1 MPTAA
6 AQAAQARYPL
16 TQGVNPWLVT
26 LSVMLPTFMEVLDT
40 AIASVALPYIAGSL
54 SASNSEATWVLT
66 SYLVANAVILPA
78 SNWFARRFGRK
89 RFLLTCVIIF
99 TVASFFCGAA
109 PSLGIIL
116 LARVM
121 QGAGGGALQP
131 LSQSILLESFPI
143 QKRSMAMAAYGLG
156 IVVAPVL
163 GPTLGGWLTDT
174 FSWRYAFYI
183 NIPIGIL
190 AVIMITRFVHDPP
203 YIKNAKVSPFDNIGF
218 GLLIVW
224 TGCLQVVLDKGQED
238 DWFGAV
244 WVRWAVAALILAF
257 VGWIWRSWTNPKG
270 LVDLHI
276 LKDRNFRTGCFMI
289 ALLGMCIYIT
299 IAILPLYYQEV
310 LGYTA
315 FTAGLVVGPR
325 GIGSF
330 IGSPIVGF
338 LGSRVDPRKL
348 LCAGF
353 LGFAVCSYIF
363 GTVNLSI
370 GPYTL
375 LIPILLTGFA
385 LSFVFVPL
393 ATMSTS
399 TISRNDMGNATG
411 LFNMLRNIGGS
422 IGIAMASTAL
432 IRRAALHQTE
442 IGAHITTSTMVFQQR
457 SSALA
462 YYLGHHV
469 GPAQA
474 RAGAGGM
481 LYGLMIQQSALMA
494 YVDVFRW
501 TALLAFFCACATWL
515 FKKPPKN
522 AAPPPRRPLRLRSS
536 SKSTAVIPIPSRI
549 VILERVSHDG
559 RVEGLAVAF
568 AVPFFPPHR
577 PRLRT

>member
-6 AQAAQARYPL
+6 AHARYPL
-16 TQGVNPWLVT
+16 SQGVNPWLVT
-26 LSVMLPTFMEVLDT
+26 VAVMLPTFMEVLDT

-89 RFLLTCVIIF
+89 RFLLICVTIF

-109 PSLGIIL
+109 PSLGVIL

-143 QKRSMAMAAYGLG
+143 HKRSMSMAAYGLG
-156 IVVAPVL
+156 IVMAPVL

-183 NIPIGIL
+183 NIPVGIL
-190 AVIMITRFVHDPP
+190 AFILITRFVHDPP
-203 YIKNAKVSPFDNIGF
+203 YIKHAKVGPFDNLGF

-244 WVRWAVAALILAF
+244 WVRWATAAMIVALA
-257 VGWIWRSWTNPKG
+257 GWIWRSWTNRQG
-270 LVDLHI
+270 LLDLHV
-276 LKDRNFRTGCFMI
+276 LKDRNFRTGCFLILM
-289 ALLGMCIYIT
+289 LGMCIYIT
-299 IAILPLYYQEV
+299 IAILPLYYQEI

-330 IGSPIVGF
+330 IGSPVVGI
-338 LGSRVDPRKL
+338 LGSRIDQRKL

-353 LGFAVCSYIF
+353 LGFAVCSFIF
-363 GTVNLSI
+363 SLINLDI

-375 LIPILLTGFA
+375 LIPITMTGFA

-393 ATMSTS
+393 STMMMAT
-399 TISRNDMGNATG
+399 IPNKEMGNATG
-411 LFNMLRNIGGS
+411 LGNMLRNIGGS
-422 IGIAMASTAL
+422 IGIAMATTAL
-432 IRRAALHQTE
+432 IRRAALHQNE
-442 IGAHITTSTMVFQQR
+442 LGAYLSPSNPVLQQK
-457 SSALA
+457 SAALA
-462 YYLGHHV
+462 GYLGHRL
-469 GPAQA
+469 GPA
-474 RAGAGGM
+474 AGRPGSF
-481 LYGLMIQQSALMA
+481 GLIYSLMEQQSALMA

-501 TALLAFFCACATWL
+501 TALLALFCAAAAWL
-515 FKKPPKN
+515 FQKPTKHS
-522 AAPPPRRPLRLRSS
+522 APPPG
-536 SKSTAVIPIPSRI
+536 A
-549 VILERVSHDG
+549 H
-559 RVEGLAVAF
+559 
-568 AVPFFPPHR
+568 
-577 PRLRT
+577 

>member
-1 MPTAA
+1 MTTA
-6 AQAAQARYPL
+6 AAQARYPL
-16 TQGVNPWLVT
+16 SQGVNPWLVT
-26 LSVMLPTFMEVLDT
+26 ISVMLPTFMEVLDT

-89 RFLLTCVIIF
+89 RFLITCVVIF

-109 PSLGIIL
+109 PSLAVIL

-131 LSQSILLESFPI
+131 LSQSILLESFSL
-143 QKRSMAMAAYGLG
+143 KDRSKAMAAYGLG

-174 FSWRYAFYI
+174 WSWRYAFYI
-183 NIPIGIL
+183 NIPVGIL
-190 AVIMITRFVHDPP
+190 AVIMISRFVHDPP
-203 YIKNAKVSPFDNIGF
+203 YIKNAKVSAFDNIGF

-224 TGCLQVVLDKGQED
+224 TGCLQIVLDKGQED

-244 WVRWAVAALILAF
+244 WVRWAVAALVVAL
-257 VGWIWRSWTNPKG
+257 VGWVWRSWTNPKG

-276 LKDRNFRTGCFMI
+276 LKDRNLRTGLLMI
-289 ALLGMCIYIT
+289 AMLGMCIYIT

-315 FTAGLVVGPR
+315 FAAGLVVGPR
-325 GIGSF
+325 GVGSF

-338 LGSRVDPRKL
+338 LNSRFDPRKL
-348 LCAGF
+348 LCLGF
-353 LGFAVCSYIF
+353 LGFAVCSFIF
-363 GTVNLSI
+363 GTVSLDI

-375 LIPILLTGFA
+375 LIPITLTGFA

-393 ATMSTS
+393 ATLATS
-399 TISRNDMGNATG
+399 TISRNEMGNATG

-422 IGIAMASTAL
+422 IGIAVATTAL
-432 IRRAALHQTE
+432 IRRADLYQNNLAANLSPS
-442 IGAHITTSTMVFQQR
+442 GAVLQQR
-457 SSALA
+457 SAMIA
-462 YYLGHHV
+462 HYLGQRL
-469 GPAQA
+469 GPAGA
-474 RAGAGGM
+474 RPDSFG
-481 LYGLMIQQSALMA
+481 LIYGLMQQQAALLA

-501 TALLAFFCACATWL
+501 TTILALICAAATWM
-515 FKKPPKN
+515 FKKPAKTMGGRPRACIEIGVVALSDARRRKVDLFFDLCRMA
-522 AAPPPRRPLRLRSS
+522 AAP
-536 SKSTAVIPIPSRI
+536 
-549 VILERVSHDG
+549 
-559 RVEGLAVAF
+559 
-568 AVPFFPPHR
+568 
-577 PRLRT
+577 

>member
-1 MPTAA
+1 MTTGNVQPAQSAA
-6 AQAAQARYPL
+6 SRAQTRYPL

-26 LSVMLPTFMEVLDT
+26 VSVMLPTFMEVLDT

-54 SASNSEATWVLT
+54 SSTNSEATWVLT

-89 RFLLTCVIIF
+89 RFLMTCVVIF

-109 PSLGIIL
+109 PSLAVIL

-131 LSQSILLESFPI
+131 LSQSILLESFPP

-183 NIPIGIL
+183 NIPVGVL
-190 AVIMITRFVHDPP
+190 ALVMIARFVHDPP
-203 YIKNAKVSPFDNIGF
+203 YIKHAKVGAFDNLGF

-238 DWFGAV
+238 DWFGAL
-244 WVRWAVAALILAF
+244 WVRWAVVALIVGLI
-257 VGWIWRSWTNPKG
+257 GWIWRSWTNPKG
-270 LVDLHI
+270 LVDLHV
-276 LKDRNFRTGCFMI
+276 LKNRNFRTGCFLI

-299 IAILPLYYQEV
+299 ITILPLYYQEV

-325 GIGSF
+325 GVGSF
-330 IGSPIVGF
+330 VGSPVIGI
-338 LGSRVDPRKL
+338 LGSRIDNRKL
-348 LCAGF
+348 LC
-353 LGFAVCSYIF
+353 LGFIGF
-363 GTVNLSI
+363 GICALYFGMVNLDI

-375 LIPILLTGFA
+375 LIPITLTGFA

-393 ATMSTS
+393 ATMT
-399 TISRNDMGNATG
+399 TATLSREEMGNATG

-422 IGIAMASTAL
+422 IGIAMATTAL

-442 IGAHITTSTMVFQQR
+442 IGANLTS
-457 SSALA
+457 SSAVLQQKSVTMSA
-462 YYLGHHV
+462 YLGHEL
-469 GPAQA
+469 GRAQA
-474 RAGAGGM
+474 RPGSMG
-481 LYGLMIQQSALMA
+481 LVYGLMEQQSALMA

-501 TALLAFFCACATWL
+501 TALLAFFCAIAVWL
-515 FKKPPKN
+515 FRKPPRHAK
-522 AAPPPRRPLRLRSS
+522 AP
-536 SKSTAVIPIPSRI
+536 
-549 VILERVSHDG
+549 
-559 RVEGLAVAF
+559 EGV
-568 AVPFFPPHR
+568 H
-577 PRLRT
+577 

>member
-1 MPTAA
+1 MTQDAPNS
-6 AQAAQARYPL
+6 RYPL
-16 TQGVNPWLVT
+16 SQGVNPWLVT
-26 LSVMLPTFMEVLDT
+26 VSVMLPTFMEVLDT

-109 PSLGIIL
+109 PSLAIIL
-116 LARVM
+116 LARVL

-131 LSQSILLESFPI
+131 LSQSILLESFEPRD
-143 QKRSMAMAAYGLG
+143 RSKAMAAYGLG

-183 NIPIGIL
+183 NIPVGIL
-190 AVIMITRFVHDPP
+190 AVIMISRFVHDPP
-203 YIKNAKVSPFDNIGF
+203 YIKNAKVGAFDNIGF

-238 DWFGAV
+238 DWFGAL
-244 WVRWAVAALILAF
+244 WVRWAVAALVVAL
-257 VGWIWRSWTNPKG
+257 VLWIWRSWSNPKG

-276 LKDRNFRTGCFMI
+276 LKDKNFRTGCFMI

-299 IAILPLYYQEV
+299 IAILPLFYQEI

-330 IGSPIVGF
+330 IGSPLIGF
-338 LGSRVDPRKL
+338 LGSRIDNRKL
-348 LCAGF
+348 LCVGF
-353 LGFAVCSYIF
+353 LGFSVCSYIF
-363 GTVNLSI
+363 GSVNLEI

-375 LIPILLTGFA
+375 LLPILLTGFA

-393 ATMSTS
+393 ATMTTA
-399 TISRNDMGNATG
+399 TISNRDMGNATG

-422 IGIAMASTAL
+422 VGIAMATTAL
-432 IRRAALHQTE
+432 IRRADVHQTYLGE
-442 IGAHITTSTMVFQQR
+442 HLSP
-457 SSALA
+457 SSAQLQQNATALA
-462 YYLGHHV
+462 MYLGH
-469 GPAQA
+469 QMA
-474 RAGAGGM
+474 RPSARPGAFG
-481 LYGLMIQQSALMA
+481 LIYGQLIQQASLLA

-501 TALLAFFCACATWL
+501 TAVLALFCACATWL
-515 FKKPPKN
+515 FGKPPKHMK
-522 AAPPPRRPLRLRSS
+522 APPG
-536 SKSTAVIPIPSRI
+536 A
-549 VILERVSHDG
+549 H
-559 RVEGLAVAF
+559 
-568 AVPFFPPHR
+568 
-577 PRLRT
+577 

>member
-1 MPTAA
+1 MTNPAL
-6 AQAAQARYPL
+6 QARYPL
-16 TQGVNPWLVT
+16 TQGVNRWLVVV
-26 LSVMLPTFMEVLDT
+26 SVMLPTFMEVLDT

-54 SASNSEATWVLT
+54 SATNSEATWVLT

-89 RFLLTCVIIF
+89 RFLLICVVVF

-109 PSLGIIL
+109 PSLSVIL
-116 LARVM
+116 LARIL

-143 QKRSMAMAAYGLG
+143 EKRSQSMAAYGLG
-156 IVVAPVL
+156 IVLAPVL

-183 NIPIGIL
+183 NIPVGIL
-190 AVIMITRFVHDPP
+190 AFFLIMRFVYDPP
-203 YIKNAKVSPFDNIGF
+203 WIKNAKVGPFDNIGF
-218 GLLIVW
+218 GLLMVW
-224 TGCLQVVLDKGQED
+224 TGALQIVLDKGQED

-244 WVRWAVAALILAF
+244 WVRWAVAALVIAL
-257 VGWIWRSWTNPKG
+257 VGWIWHSWTHPKG

-276 LKDRNFRTGCFMI
+276 LKDRNFRTGCYLITM
-289 ALLGMCIYIT
+289 LGMAIYIT

-315 FTAGLVVGPR
+315 FSAGLVVGPR

-330 IGSPIVGF
+330 IGSPVIGI
-338 LGSRVDPRKL
+338 LGSRVDQRKL

-353 LGFAVCSYIF
+353 IGFGVCALIF
-363 GTVNLSI
+363 GTVNLDI

-375 LIPILLTGFA
+375 LVPIMITGFA

-393 ATMSTS
+393 ATMATS
-399 TISRNDMGNATG
+399 TVPREEMGNATG

-422 IGIAMASTAL
+422 IGISMATTAL
-432 IRRAALHQTE
+432 IRRAALHQNE
-442 IGAHITTSTMVFQQR
+442 IGAHLSPSNPILQQR
-457 SSALA
+457 SLALGH
-462 YYLGHHV
+462 YLAHHV

-474 RAGAGGM
+474 RGGSFGT
-481 LYGLMIQQSALMA
+481 LYGLMEQQSALMA

-501 TALLAFFCACATWL
+501 TALLAFFCAAAAWL
-515 FKKPPKN
+515 FKKPKKG
-522 AAPPPRRPLRLRSS
+522 AAPPPG
-536 SKSTAVIPIPSRI
+536 A
-549 VILERVSHDG
+549 H
-559 RVEGLAVAF
+559 
-568 AVPFFPPHR
+568 
-577 PRLRT
+577 

>member
-1 MPTAA
+1 MPTA
-6 AQAAQARYPL
+6 AAQARYPL

-89 RFLLTCVIIF
+89 RFLLFCVIVF
-99 TVASFFCGAA
+99 TIASFFCGAA
-109 PSLGIIL
+109 PSLGVIL

-143 QKRSMAMAAYGLG
+143 SKRSMSMAAYGLG

-183 NIPIGIL
+183 NIPVGIL
-190 AVIMITRFVHDPP
+190 AVFMITRFVHDPP
-203 YIKNAKVSPFDNIGF
+203 YIKNAKVGAFDNIGF
-218 GLLIVW
+218 GLLMVW
-224 TGCLQVVLDKGQED
+224 TGALQIVLDKGQED

-244 WVRWAVAALILAF
+244 WVRWAVAALVTSLLL
-257 VGWIWRSWTNPKG
+257 WIWHSWTHPKG
-270 LVDLHI
+270 LVDLHV

-289 ALLGMCIYIT
+289 AMLGMAIYIT

-325 GIGSF
+325 GVGSF
-330 IGSPIVGF
+330 IGSPVVGL
-338 LGSRVDPRKL
+338 LGSRVDNRFL
-348 LCAGF
+348 LSGGF
-353 LGFAVCSYIF
+353 LAFGICALTF
-363 GTVNLSI
+363 GTVNLGI

-375 LIPILLTGFA
+375 LIPITLTGFA

-399 TISRNDMGNATG
+399 TIPREEMGNATG

-422 IGIAMASTAL
+422 IGISMATTAL

-442 IGAHITTSTMVFQQR
+442 IGAQLSPSNPVLQQK
-457 SSALA
+457 SGAIA
-462 YYLGHHV
+462 AYLGHQI
-469 GPAQA
+469 GPPAA
-474 RAGAGGM
+474 RPGSFG
-481 LYGLMIQQSALMA
+481 LIYGLMEQQSALMA

-501 TALLAFFCACATWL
+501 TALLAFFCATAAWL
-515 FKKPPKN
+515 FKKPKKN
-522 AAPPPRRPLRLRSS
+522 ASLPPG
-536 SKSTAVIPIPSRI
+536 V
-549 VILERVSHDG
+549 H
-559 RVEGLAVAF
+559 
-568 AVPFFPPHR
+568 
-577 PRLRT
+577 

>member
-1 MPTAA
+1 MPS
-6 AQAAQARYPL
+6 AQAHVRYPL

-26 LSVMLPTFMEVLDT
+26 VSVMLPTFMEVLDT

-99 TVASFFCGAA
+99 TIASFFCGAA
-109 PSLGIIL
+109 PSLGVIL

-143 QKRSMAMAAYGLG
+143 EKRSMSMAAYGLG
-156 IVVAPVL
+156 IVLAPVL

-183 NIPIGIL
+183 NIPVGIL
-190 AVIMITRFVHDPP
+190 AVILISRFVHDPP
-203 YIKNAKVSPFDNIGF
+203 YIKHAKVSPFDNIGF

-224 TGCLQVVLDKGQED
+224 TGCLQIVLDKGQED

-244 WVRWAVAALILAF
+244 WVRWATAAMIAALIL
-257 VGWIWRSWTNPKG
+257 WIWRSWTNPKG

-276 LKDRNFRTGCFMI
+276 LKNRNFRTGCI
-289 ALLGMCIYIT
+289 LISLLGMCIYIT
-299 IAILPLYYQEV
+299 IAILPLYYQEI

-330 IGSPIVGF
+330 IGSPVIGV
-338 LGSRVDPRKL
+338 LGSRFDNRIL
-348 LCAGF
+348 MT
-353 LGFAVCSYIF
+353 LGFIGFGVCALIF
-363 GTVNLSI
+363 GTVNLDI

-375 LIPILLTGFA
+375 LIPITLTGFA
-385 LSFVFVPL
+385 LSFVFVPM
-393 ATMSTS
+393 ATLMMATVP
-399 TISRNDMGNATG
+399 NQEMGNATG
-411 LFNMLRNIGGS
+411 LSNMLRNIGGS
-422 IGIAMASTAL
+422 IGISMATTAI
-432 IRRAALHQTE
+432 IRRAALHQNDL
-442 IGAHITTSTMVFQQR
+442 GAHVTAADPMLQQKVR
-457 SSALA
+457 AIGM
-462 YYLGHHV
+462 YLGHHI
-469 GPAQA
+469 PQA
-474 RAGAGGM
+474 SSGGGAMGL
-481 LYGLMIQQSALMA
+481 LYGLMEQQSALMA

-501 TALLAFFCACATWL
+501 TALLAFLCAGLAWM
-515 FKKPPKN
+515 FKKPAKRV
-522 AAPPPRRPLRLRSS
+522 APPPG
-536 SKSTAVIPIPSRI
+536 A
-549 VILERVSHDG
+549 H
-559 RVEGLAVAF
+559 
-568 AVPFFPPHR
+568 
-577 PRLRT
+577 

>member
-1 MPTAA
+1 MTTDAA
-6 AQAAQARYPL
+6 HARYPL

-109 PSLGIIL
+109 PSLTVIL

-131 LSQSILLESFPI
+131 LSQSILLESFSL
-143 QKRSMAMAAYGLG
+143 KDRSKAMAAYGLG

-183 NIPIGIL
+183 NIPVGIL
-190 AVIMITRFVHDPP
+190 AVIMISRFVHDPP
-203 YIKNAKVSPFDNIGF
+203 YIKNAKVSAFDNIGF
-218 GLLIVW
+218 GLLVVW
-224 TGCLQVVLDKGQED
+224 TGCLQIVLDKGQED
-238 DWFGAV
+238 DWFGAI
-244 WVRWAVAALILAF
+244 WVRWAVAALIIAL

-270 LVDLHI
+270 LVDLHV
-276 LKDRNFRTGCFMI
+276 LKDRNFRTGLFMI
-289 ALLGMCIYIT
+289 AMLGMCIYIT
-299 IAILPLYYQEV
+299 IAILPLYYQEI

-315 FTAGLVVGPR
+315 FSAGLVVGPR

-330 IGSPIVGF
+330 VGSPIIGF
-338 LGSRVDPRKL
+338 LNSRIDPRKL
-348 LCAGF
+348 LCLGF
-353 LGFAVCSYIF
+353 LGFAACAFIF
-363 GTVNLSI
+363 GTVNLDI

-375 LIPILLTGFA
+375 LIPITLTGFA
-385 LSFVFVPL
+385 LSFVFVPM
-393 ATMSTS
+393 ATLTTS

-422 IGIAMASTAL
+422 IGIAMATTAL
-432 IRRAALHQTE
+432 IRRSALHQNE
-442 IGAHITTSTMVFQQR
+442 IGANLTSSTVMLQQK
-457 SSALA
+457 SGAIAA
-462 YYLGHHV
+462 YLTRHV
-469 GPAQA
+469 GLAQA
-474 RAGAGGM
+474 RPGSFG
-481 LYGLMIQQSALMA
+481 LIYGLMQQQAALLA

-501 TALLAFFCACATWL
+501 TAVLALVCAACTWM
-515 FKKPPKN
+515 FKKPAPHS
-522 AAPPPRRPLRLRSS
+522 APPPGG
-536 SKSTAVIPIPSRI
+536 
-549 VILERVSHDG
+549 H
-559 RVEGLAVAF
+559 
-568 AVPFFPPHR
+568 
-577 PRLRT
+577 

>member
-1 MPTAA
+1 MTTA
-6 AQAAQARYPL
+6 AAQARYPL
-16 TQGVNPWLVT
+16 SQGVNPWLVT
-26 LSVMLPTFMEVLDT
+26 ASVMLPTFMEVLDT

-109 PSLGIIL
+109 PSLGVIL
-116 LARVM
+116 LARVL

-131 LSQSILLESFPI
+131 LSQSILLESFPVE
-143 QKRSMAMAAYGLG
+143 KRSMSMAAYGLG

-183 NIPIGIL
+183 NIPVGIL
-190 AVIMITRFVHDPP
+190 AVIMISRFVHDPP
-203 YIKNAKVSPFDNIGF
+203 YIKNAKVNPFDNIGF

-224 TGCLQVVLDKGQED
+224 TGCLQIVLDKGQED
-238 DWFGAV
+238 DWFGAL
-244 WVRWAVAALILAF
+244 WVRWAVGAMVVALL
-257 VGWIWRSWTNPKG
+257 GWIWHSWTHPKG
-270 LVDLHI
+270 LVDLHV

-289 ALLGMCIYIT
+289 AMLGMAIYIT

-330 IGSPIVGF
+330 IGSPVVGF
-338 LGSRVDPRKL
+338 LGSRIDNRKL
-348 LCAGF
+348 LSGGF
-353 LGFAVCSYIF
+353 LAFGICALVF
-363 GTVNLSI
+363 GTVDLST

-375 LIPILLTGFA
+375 LIPITLTGFA

-399 TISRNDMGNATG
+399 TIPRQEMGNATG

-422 IGIAMASTAL
+422 IGISMATTAL
-432 IRRAALHQTE
+432 IRRSALHQTQ
-442 IGAHITTSTMVFQQR
+442 IGANVTASGMVLQQK
-457 SSALA
+457 SAALA
-462 YYLGHHV
+462 GFLAHRI

-474 RAGAGGM
+474 RGGSFGL
-481 LYGLMIQQSALMA
+481 LYGLMEQQALLKS

-501 TALLAFFCACATWL
+501 TALLAFFCAIASWL
-515 FKKPPKN
+515 FKKPKKN
-522 AAPPPRRPLRLRSS
+522 AAPPPGM
-536 SKSTAVIPIPSRI
+536 
-549 VILERVSHDG
+549 H
-559 RVEGLAVAF
+559 
-568 AVPFFPPHR
+568 
-577 PRLRT
+577 